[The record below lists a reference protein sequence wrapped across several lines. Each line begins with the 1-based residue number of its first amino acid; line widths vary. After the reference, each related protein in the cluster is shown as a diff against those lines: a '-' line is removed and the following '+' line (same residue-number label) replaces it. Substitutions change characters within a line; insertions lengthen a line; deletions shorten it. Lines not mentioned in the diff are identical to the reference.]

1 MWQPG
6 SLEITFYSWIMNF
19 SAWWC
24 FTFKFNSGLFAPTY
38 FERHA
43 TFFLFNFSCG
53 LKTQNSPHVHRMQ
66 KEMYEHNIECNTLC
80 WILMHKE
87 FCMFALRQSL
97 DNFQMQPKNLLYY
110 IIIIF
115 QFSHFVY
122 FASCAVF
129 CLIQYFKLDYQMNE
143 IRWKCFLCSIQI
155 SRKFCHLPSKISNEN
170 INNAL
175 DGKWKYLLW
184 RCGYASRRVVFSLAK
199 KVSNSWESCVCV
211 LHCVVRFGEEK
222 EGIKTTSWL
231 VYVFHWVDFSMKQ
244 YQLFV
249 TCITHGT
256 AHDFIWN
263 DSNWWRNF
271 LRNNKNIFIKFWN
284 SYSMVSLTIWA

>member
-1 MWQPG
+1 MSAKTKSSYPSSETHMWQPG
-6 SLEITFYSWIMNF
+6 SLEIIFYSWIMNF

-43 TFFLFNFSCG
+43 TFFIQFFFVDWRRKFTACSSNA
-53 LKTQNSPHVHRMQ
+53 KN
-66 KEMYEHNIECNTLC
+66 MYEHNIECNTLC

-97 DNFQMQPKNLLYY
+97 DNFQLQPKNLLYY

-129 CLIQYFKLDYQMNE
+129 CLTQYFKLDYQMNE
-143 IRWKCFLCSIQI
+143 IRWKCFLRSIQI

-170 INNAL
+170 INNAS

-184 RCGYASRRVVFSLAK
+184 RCDYESRRVVLFASEK
-199 KVSNSWESCVCV
+199 K
-211 LHCVVRFGEEK
+211 
-222 EGIKTTSWL
+222 
-231 VYVFHWVDFSMKQ
+231 
-244 YQLFV
+244 
-249 TCITHGT
+249 
-256 AHDFIWN
+256 
-263 DSNWWRNF
+263 
-271 LRNNKNIFIKFWN
+271 
-284 SYSMVSLTIWA
+284 